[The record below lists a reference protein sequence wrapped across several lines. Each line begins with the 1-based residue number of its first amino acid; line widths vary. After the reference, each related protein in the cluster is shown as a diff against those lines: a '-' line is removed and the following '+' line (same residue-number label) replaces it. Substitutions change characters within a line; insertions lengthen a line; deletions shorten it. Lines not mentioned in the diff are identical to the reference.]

1 MAETELTA
9 CRVSDLFSGD
19 LSHFI
24 LNTNFMWSVSQID
37 EGGRE
42 GDLVKVY
49 LIFY

>member
-37 EGGRE
+37 EGGKE
-42 GDLVKVY
+42 GDLVEVY